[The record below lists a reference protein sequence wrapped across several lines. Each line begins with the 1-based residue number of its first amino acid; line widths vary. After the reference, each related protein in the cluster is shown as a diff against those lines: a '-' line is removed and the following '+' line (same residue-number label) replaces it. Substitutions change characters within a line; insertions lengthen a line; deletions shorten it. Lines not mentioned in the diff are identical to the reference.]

1 MPSSVLMQRL
11 PRGDALKHLV
21 RGRAPQAAAPNGYLG
36 KASELVE
43 DEFGELGNLVPVQ
56 TRVTIVVGGIEV
68 LVQQVDDAFAHA
80 LLRDIVSLLRL
91 GVLPIALFLLGF
103 LLFQLPPRLGF
114 DLFRKSVNRGNLVF
128 ADLPIPVLVDLV
140 EEHRRDASV
149 GEQARA
155 EGLVGEERGELHFL
169 RVKKTVAGHVRLLE
183 ELVQPLGDRGIVD
196 IIAPTPAVSGGIL
209 HGCVVLLLVDFSITI
224 QVALLVL
231 LLGVL
236 QAKLSAFNNTLGRH
250 LLAEGPHHFRLQAGD
265 RRKRLQE
272 VQVLNL
278 LQVQGPVTV
287 DIRRGEEPLVEF
299 PGARLRGVVFLVC
312 LLGCY
317 LEQLVHVDLTI
328 LVLVQGLQ
336 KQRCLRHH
344 LLVLL
349 RVGDAHARGCEE
361 HGGRGEDAPPR
372 SGRRVHGTPA
382 FTAVRSDVVALAVDR
397 PKGEGQQHDREE
409 AASHL
414 GGCAAKRVLGGEAE
428 TAP

>member
-103 LLFQLPPRLGF
+103 LLSQLPPRLGF
-114 DLFRKSVNRGNLVF
+114 DLFRQSVDHGDFVF

-169 RVKKTVAGHVRLLE
+169 WVHEAIAGHIRLLE
-183 ELVQPLGDRGIVD
+183 KIVQPLGDRRIVD
-196 IIAPTPAVSGGIL
+196 VIAPTPAVSGGIL
-209 HGCVVLLLVDFSITI
+209 HGCVVLLLVNLAIAI
-224 QVALLVL
+224 QVAFLVL
-231 LLGVL
+231 RLGVL
-236 QAKLSAFNNTLGRH
+236 QAKLSAFNTLGRR
-250 LLAEGPHHFRLQAGD
+250 LLAEDPHHF
-265 RRKRLQE
+265 
-272 VQVLNL
+272 
-278 LQVQGPVTV
+278 
-287 DIRRGEEPLVEF
+287 
-299 PGARLRGVVFLVC
+299 
-312 LLGCY
+312 
-317 LEQLVHVDLTI
+317 
-328 LVLVQGLQ
+328 
-336 KQRCLRHH
+336 
-344 LLVLL
+344 
-349 RVGDAHARGCEE
+349 
-361 HGGRGEDAPPR
+361 
-372 SGRRVHGTPA
+372 
-382 FTAVRSDVVALAVDR
+382 
-397 PKGEGQQHDREE
+397 
-409 AASHL
+409 
-414 GGCAAKRVLGGEAE
+414 
-428 TAP
+428 